1 MARVTAQKK
10 MDIQA
15 AIVDLEEKE
24 PDVVHTCGLCNP
36 TLFDRLHRIE
46 VAEEAPRKTLCD
58 IFSDFYNEDKSPEE
72 QISGTAFMLRMNH
85 YEESNEKDLNY
96 QSDKIN
102 NEEPSTLELA
112 TDLIDKVRKELT
124 RWPEAE
130 LHQAKKVLN
139 DLADEV
145 MV

>member
-10 MDIQA
+10 REIQA

-24 PDVVHTCGLCNP
+24 PDVVHTCGLCNL
-36 TLFDRLHRIE
+36 TLFDRLVTIE
-46 VAEEAPRKTLCD
+46 TKLEAPRRTVCD
-58 IFSDFYNEDKSPEE
+58 IFADFYNNDKPPEE
-72 QISGTAFMLRMNH
+72 QVSGKAFNDRIDYLERQNKQDLLS
-85 YEESNEKDLNY
+85 ES
-96 QSDKIN
+96 QTIN
-102 NEEPSTLELA
+102 DEEPSTLELA